1 MRAVTMTGF
10 DAAPALTDLDV
21 PEPKEGEV
29 RVRIRAASV
38 NGFDLAVAAGYT
50 KDYMEHRFPLVLGK
64 DFAGEVDA
72 LGAGVTGYAV
82 GDRVFGTVTKPY
94 LGDGSFAEYVTVPI
108 AVGLAP
114 LPESISF
121 TDAAA
126 LGLAGAAAYGII
138 DEATL
143 EPGHIV
149 LVVGA
154 TGGVGNQVVQLA
166 AAAGARVIATAHTDA
181 ERELV
186 TRLGAQA
193 TVDHTG
199 DLTSQVARFRRMPGP
214 LVDCRPARSTLRYP
228 CRPTSPG
235 TGRSPRQQRPAI
247 AAMALATDSQNV
259 ARASRS
265 VGFGRLA
272 RSRGAAAPR
281 GSTRRPHECSWPRR
295 RAPRPAH
302 RRTSL
307 KLLHAVGHAG
317 EHKDPQRPRSS
328 LTAVWPNASSA
339 GTRTGVSPC
348 LRGGQDFQC
357 FRTTWGVSL
366 GARALPGACGLGLGV
381 IVG

>member
-1 MRAVTMTGF
+1 MRAIAMTGF
-10 DAAPALTDLDV
+10 DAAPTLTDLDV

-94 LGDGSFAEYVTVPI
+94 LGDGSFAGYVTIPS

-199 DLTSQVARFRRMPGP
+199 DLTSQVRAIAPDGVNVLAHLAGDPGVVELVRDGGRF
-214 LVDCRPARSTLRYP
+214 LSTLLQSPDQLPSQTVTVVPVYAN
-228 CRPTSPG
+228 PTREVLDRVSHGLAGGDTTVTVQQVFPLDQAQAALDTFAQG
-235 TGRSPRQQRPAI
+235 TLGKVVIS
-247 AAMALATDSQNV
+247 TD
-259 ARASRS
+259 
-265 VGFGRLA
+265 
-272 RSRGAAAPR
+272 
-281 GSTRRPHECSWPRR
+281 
-295 RAPRPAH
+295 
-302 RRTSL
+302 
-307 KLLHAVGHAG
+307 
-317 EHKDPQRPRSS
+317 
-328 LTAVWPNASSA
+328 
-339 GTRTGVSPC
+339 
-348 LRGGQDFQC
+348 
-357 FRTTWGVSL
+357 
-366 GARALPGACGLGLGV
+366 
-381 IVG
+381 